1 MTIMQNVLDLARES
15 LNDGNKVRWT
25 DVRLL
30 NFANDAIQ
38 RLVTSRPDLFL
49 GGFAALPS
57 ATLALID
64 DFPIA
69 DRHKR
74 AVADY
79 ILARAFMGDTEA
91 GSTEKS
97 MAYMQI
103 FGQEA

>member
-1 MTIMQNVLDLARES
+1 MTTMQNILDLARES
-15 LNDGNKVRWT
+15 LNDAAKVRWT
-25 DVRLL
+25 DPRLL
-30 NFANDAIQ
+30 AFANDAIQ

-57 ATLALID
+57 ADLAVGAT
-64 DFPIA
+64 FPIA

-79 ILARAFMGDTEA
+79 ILARAMMNETEVGA
-91 GSTEKS
+91 ADKA
-97 MAYMQI
+97 MAYIQL